1 MGCWKL
7 FVTYGNSIFYLHI
20 LMHAKQCLGE
30 IIPNTQTC
38 MKYTKTISKNTT
50 NTANS
55 PSHPTKMFGNITI
68 VEESKVIQL
77 TVTYVETQN
86 SLPFSPQP
94 TADSPTLI
102 FY

>member
-20 LMHAKQCLGE
+20 LMHAKQCPGE

-38 MKYTKTISKNTT
+38 MKYTKTISKNT
-50 NTANS
+50 ANS
-55 PSHPTKMFGNITI
+55 PSHPNKMFGNITI

-77 TVTYVETQN
+77 TVTFMWRPK
-86 SLPFSPQP
+86 LPPFQP
-94 TADSPTLI
+94 SA
-102 FY
+102 YC